1 VISFPDVRWRTF
13 PCYGGWYWEVFRDG
27 AKVNGGL
34 CRSELH
40 AQEVAL
46 RQCSLTRMMAVRGV
60 PEFPDV
66 RFTVHGG

>member
-1 VISFPDVRWRTF
+1 MIRWPEISWRVF
-13 PCYGGWYWEVFRDG
+13 PCEGGFYWEVFRDG

-46 RQCSLTRMMAVRGV
+46 RQCSLARYAVL
-60 PEFPDV
+60 
-66 RFTVHGG
+66 GGREQAW